1 MKKTDFIKYIIAS
14 LIFGSNGIVSSHID
28 LPSSHIVLLRS
39 FIGCAFLF
47 IICFAARDKFVSMQ
61 YKKQFVFLFISGMAL
76 GASWLFLFAAYL
88 KIGVSVASLLY
99 YCGPVIVMAVS
110 PLIFKD
116 KLTKFKVIGIIS
128 VFCGL
133 YLINGAN
140 FGENGDISG
149 VVLALFSA
157 VMYAVMI
164 ISSKMV
170 KDIRGRENAAMQML
184 GCFSIVAVATFFS
197 HGFRMDIHSEDII
210 PILILGV
217 INTGIAIW
225 FYFSSIN
232 RLPVYTVAVCGYA
245 EPLSAVIF
253 SVLFLK
259 ESMTALQ
266 IVGVFL
272 IIGGA
277 MFAELAGK
285 KRAYCAAVPQLL
297 QNKKDASDQEASFD

>member
-14 LIFGSNGIVSSHID
+14 LIFGFNGIVSSHIQ
-28 LPSSHIVLLRS
+28 LSSSHIVFLRS
-39 FIGCAFLF
+39 LIGCIFLF
-47 IICFAARDKFVSMQ
+47 LLHIATGGHFTFTK

-76 GASWLFLFAAYL
+76 GASWLFLFVAYT

-110 PLIFKD
+110 PIIFKD
-116 KLTKFKVIGIIS
+116 KLTRYKVIGIIS
-128 VFCGL
+128 VLFGL
-133 YLINGAN
+133 YLINGGGFSAKSDST
-140 FGENGDISG
+140 GII
-149 VVLALFSA
+149 LALLSA

-170 KDIRGRENAAMQML
+170 HDIRGKENAALQML
-184 GCFSIVAVATFFS
+184 GCLSIVTIATFFVD
-197 HGFRMDIHSEDII
+197 GFSMNIQSEDII

-217 INTGIAIW
+217 VNTGIAIW

-253 SVLFLK
+253 SVLLLG
-259 ESMTALQ
+259 ESMSILQ
-266 IVGVFL
+266 AGGVIL

-285 KRAYCAAVPQLL
+285 KRIYNAIPV
-297 QNKKDASDQEASFD
+297 EE